1 MLSPEGPR
9 QQPEAL
15 LAFFPTS
22 ALIEISIIPI
32 EAAFREFGIDQVR
45 RDRLIDTRVE

>member
-15 LAFFPTS
+15 LAFFS
-22 ALIEISIIPI
+22 NIGLDRNSIIPI